1 MLPSLLPGT
10 WARRSC
16 AVFIAMA
23 PCFAG
28 CDGALGTGGGEGG
41 GWTGLTNASSATG
54 SSETESTGSTGT
66 QSTGSQSTGSQSTG
80 TGGSSGS
87 WTLRQSQTK
96 NWDAGDPSWQG
107 GNDVSFSGV
116 AQGSTLILAVYG
128 YSYPAVPY
136 GVPADSMGQPIV
148 TAVQTDTE
156 RSVQAAAWV
165 MHDATAGDHS
175 WTGLPDLSTG
185 DGKLFFMEFDPGG
198 APSSEIVGAATAA
211 LHAYEP
217 PWLTTG
223 SVTLSSGVGAGDLL
237 IALSF
242 QEEGS
247 VGHPATPYTDPPDGW
262 FSLGVQ
268 NDTTHNIAGAACW
281 RIAPDDSP
289 QTVSWSWEITGEQD
303 PTVFKAAAFAV
314 RAP

>member
-1 MLPSLLPGT
+1 MLPFLLSGSL
-10 WARRSC
+10 ARWSGARL
-16 AVFIAMA
+16 AAAAFGLLA
-23 PCFAG
+23 
-28 CDGALGTGGGEGG
+28 CDGALGTGGGDQGG
-41 GWTGLTNASSATG
+41 GFTGLTDTSSSATG
-54 SSETESTGSTGT
+54 SSETESTGSE
-66 QSTGSQSTGSQSTG
+66 STGSQSTGS
-80 TGGSSGS
+80 GGSAGS

-96 NWDAGDPSWQG
+96 NWDAGDPTWQG
-107 GNDVSFSGV
+107 GNEVSFTGV

-128 YSYPAVPY
+128 YSYPTTAY
-136 GVPADSMGQPIV
+136 GVPTDSMGQPIV
-148 TAVQTDTE
+148 PAVQTDIE

-165 MHDATAGDHS
+165 MHDAAAGDHS

-198 APSSEIVGAATAA
+198 APSSTIVGAATAA

-237 IALSF
+237 VALSF

-247 VGHPATPYTDPPDGW
+247 VGHSATPYTDPPDGW

-281 RIAPDDSP
+281 RIAPDESP
-289 QTVSWSWEITGEQD
+289 QTVTWSWQITGAQD